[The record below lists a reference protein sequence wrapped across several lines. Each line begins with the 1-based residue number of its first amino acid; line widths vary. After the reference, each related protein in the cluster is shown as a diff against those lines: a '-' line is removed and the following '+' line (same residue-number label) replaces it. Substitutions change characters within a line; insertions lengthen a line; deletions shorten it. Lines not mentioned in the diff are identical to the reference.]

1 MRWITS
7 ISYWLKS
14 HNFTHLLMRGSL
26 RLFTWFGIPVHLHW
40 SFGLIFLYAFWI
52 GYDNNLDM
60 IGTAWLMGFFVALFG
75 CVLLHEYGHA
85 LTARRYGINTHDII
99 LTPIGGIARLE
110 KMPEKPS
117 QEFVVAIA
125 GPMVNVAIA
134 LLLVGVSMLVFRAE
148 QWEFFKWFLQ
158 QQYSFT
164 EGDETA
170 QVMEETGL
178 QPSGLLF
185 YLPVL
190 VATNIGLVIFN
201 LIPAFPMD
209 GGRIFRSLLAMR
221 WGRVKAT
228 RWAAWLGQGIA
239 VLFIVYGLW
248 SNAFTL
254 ALVGLFVFTT
264 ARSENSM
271 VQLDDFLRK
280 YRAKD
285 LLRPQFTRIYLNDW
299 MQSAAELLQK
309 GLERHFLV
317 FDLSEQLVGMLD
329 EASIVAAM
337 KKNDLGKEVSQYA
350 QKVEIVHLNESLQ
363 HIFFL
368 IRNQGNAI
376 VAVGD
381 ENGLLGVID
390 EAGLYNFM
398 RMQSGKSV

>member
-1 MRWITS
+1 
-7 ISYWLKS
+7 
-14 HNFTHLLMRGSL
+14 MRGSL

-52 GYDNNLDM
+52 GYENNLDL
-60 IGTAWLMGFFVALFG
+60 IGTVWLMGFFVALFG

-85 LTARRYGINTHDII
+85 LTARRYGIDTHDII

-110 KMPEKPS
+110 KMPEKPV

-134 LLLVGVSMLVFRAE
+134 IILFAVSMLVFRAE

-158 QQYSFT
+158 QQFSFSSA
-164 EGDETA
+164 DETG

-190 VATNIGLVIFN
+190 VATNIGLVVFN

-228 RWAAWLGQGIA
+228 RWASLLGQAIA
-239 VLFIVYGLW
+239 VLFIGYGLW

-280 YRAKD
+280 YQAKD
-285 LLRPQFTRIYLNDW
+285 LLRPQFTRLYQNDW
-299 MQSAAELLQK
+299 MQSAAALLQQ

-317 FDLSEQLVGMLD
+317 FDLSEHLVGMLD
-329 EASIVAAM
+329 ETSIVTAI
-337 KKNDLGKEVSQYA
+337 KKNDLSKEVSQYA
-350 QKVEIVHLNESLQ
+350 QRVETVHQDESLQ
-363 HIFFL
+363 HIFQI
-368 IRNQGNAI
+368 IRQQGNAI

-398 RMQSGKSV
+398 RLQGSKGV

>member
-1 MRWITS
+1 
-7 ISYWLKS
+7 
-14 HNFTHLLMRGSL
+14 MRGSL

-52 GYDNNLDM
+52 GYENNLDL
-60 IGTAWLMGFFVALFG
+60 IGTVWLMGFFVALFG

-85 LTARRYGINTHDII
+85 LTARRYGISTHDII

-110 KMPEKPS
+110 KMPEKPK

-125 GPMVNVAIA
+125 GPLVNVVIA
-134 LLLVGVSMLVFRAE
+134 VLLFFISMLVFQE
-148 QWEFFKWFLQ
+148 QQWEFFKWFLQ
-158 QQYSFT
+158 QQFSYG
-164 EGDETA
+164 EVEETG
-170 QVMEETGL
+170 QVLEETGL

-221 WGRVKAT
+221 FGRLKAT
-228 RWAAWLGQGIA
+228 RWAAWLGQAIA
-239 VLFIVYGLW
+239 VLFIAYGLW

-254 ALVGLFVFTT
+254 ALVGFFVFTT

-271 VQLDDFLRK
+271 VQLDDFLRQ

-285 LLRPQFTRIYLNDW
+285 LVRPQFTRLYLNDW
-299 MQSAAELLQK
+299 MQSAAALLQQ

-317 FDLSEQLVGMLD
+317 FDMSDQLVGMLD
-329 EASIVAAM
+329 EASIVGAI
-337 KKNDLGKEVSQYA
+337 KNNDLSKEVSQYS
-350 QKVEIVHLNESLQ
+350 QRVETVGTDESLQ
-363 HIFFL
+363 HIFQL
-368 IRNQGNAI
+368 IRLQGNAI
-376 VAVGD
+376 IAVQD

-390 EAGLYNFM
+390 EAGLYHFM
-398 RMQSGKSV
+398 RLQGNKGA

>member
-1 MRWITS
+1 
-7 ISYWLKS
+7 
-14 HNFTHLLMRGSL
+14 MRGSL

-52 GYDNNLDM
+52 GYENSLDL
-60 IGTAWLMGFFVALFG
+60 IGTVWLMGFFVALFG

-85 LTARRYGINTHDII
+85 LTARRYGIDTHDII

-110 KMPEKPS
+110 KMPEKPA

-134 LLLVGVSMLVFRAE
+134 LLLFGVSMLVFRAE

-158 QQYSFT
+158 QQYAFT
-164 EGDETA
+164 EGGDETT
-170 QVMEETGL
+170 QILEETGL

-221 WGRVKAT
+221 WGRVRAT
-228 RWAAWLGQGIA
+228 RWAALLGQAIA
-239 VLFIVYGLW
+239 VLFIAYGLW

-280 YRAKD
+280 YQAKD
-285 LLRPQFTRIYLNDW
+285 LLRPQFTRVYLNDW
-299 MQSAAELLQK
+299 MQSAAELLQQ

-317 FDLSEQLVGMLD
+317 FDLSDHLVGMLD

-363 HIFFL
+363 QIFHL

-398 RMQSGKSV
+398 RMQSGKGV

>member
-1 MRWITS
+1 
-7 ISYWLKS
+7 
-14 HNFTHLLMRGSL
+14 MRGSL

-52 GYDNNLDM
+52 GYENNLDM

-85 LTARRYGINTHDII
+85 LTARRYGIDTHDII

-285 LLRPQFTRIYLNDW
+285 LLRPQFTRIYMNDW

>member
-1 MRWITS
+1 
-7 ISYWLKS
+7 
-14 HNFTHLLMRGSL
+14 MRGSL

-52 GYDNNLDM
+52 GYDNNLDIM
-60 IGTAWLMGFFVALFG
+60 GTIWLMGFFIALFG

-85 LTARRYGINTHDII
+85 LTARRYGVATHDII

-110 KMPEKPS
+110 KMPEKPV

-125 GPMVNVAIA
+125 GPLVNVVIA
-134 LLLVGVSMLVFRAE
+134 LLLFAVSMLVFQGER
-148 QWEFFKWFLQ
+148 WEFFKWFLQ
-158 QQYSFT
+158 QQFSFASA
-164 EGDETA
+164 DETG

-209 GGRIFRSLLAMR
+209 GGRIFRSLLAMK
-221 WGRVKAT
+221 WGRVRAT
-228 RWAAWLGQGIA
+228 RWAAWLGQAIA
-239 VLFIVYGLW
+239 VLFIGYGLW

-254 ALVGLFVFTT
+254 ALVGFFVFTT

-271 VQLDDFLRK
+271 VQLDDFLRQ

-285 LLRPQFTRIYLNDW
+285 LLRPQFTRLHLNDW
-299 MQSAAELLQK
+299 MQSAAELLQQ

-317 FDLSEQLVGMLD
+317 FDLSDRLVGMLD
-329 EASIVAAM
+329 EASIVSAI
-337 KKNDLGKEVSQYA
+337 KKNDLSKEVAQYA
-350 QKVEIVHLNESLQ
+350 QRPEIVHPNESLQ
-363 HIFFL
+363 YVFQL
-368 IRNQGNAI
+368 IRQQGNAI
-376 VAVGD
+376 IAVGD
-381 ENGLLGVID
+381 ETGLLGVID

-398 RMQSGKSV
+398 RLQGNKSV

>member
-1 MRWITS
+1 
-7 ISYWLKS
+7 
-14 HNFTHLLMRGSL
+14 MRGSL

-52 GYDNNLDM
+52 GYDNNLD
-60 IGTAWLMGFFVALFG
+60 ISGTVWLMGFFVALFG

-85 LTARRYGINTHDII
+85 LTARRYGVATHDII

-110 KMPEKPS
+110 KMPEKPV

-125 GPMVNVAIA
+125 GPLVNVAIA
-134 LLLVGVSMLVFRAE
+134 LLLFAVSMLVFDGER
-148 QWEFFKWFLQ
+148 WEFFKWFLQ
-158 QQYSFT
+158 QQFSFS
-164 EGDETA
+164 GSDETG
-170 QVMEETGL
+170 QVLEETGL

-209 GGRIFRSLLAMR
+209 GGRIFRSLLAMK
-221 WGRVKAT
+221 WGRVRAT
-228 RWAAWLGQGIA
+228 RWAAWLGQAIA
-239 VLFIVYGLW
+239 VLFIGYGLW

-254 ALVGLFVFTT
+254 ALVGFFVFTT

-271 VQLDDFLRK
+271 VQLDDFLRQ

-285 LLRPQFTRIYLNDW
+285 LLRPQFTRLRLNDW
-299 MQSAAELLQK
+299 MQSAAELLQQ

-317 FDLSEQLVGMLD
+317 FDMSDHLVGMLD
-329 EASIVAAM
+329 EASIVSAI
-337 KKNDLGKEVSQYA
+337 KKNDLSKEVAQYA
-350 QKVEIVHLNESLQ
+350 QRPEIVHPNESLQ
-363 HIFFL
+363 YVFQL
-368 IRNQGNAI
+368 IRQQGNAI

-381 ENGLLGVID
+381 ETGLLGVID

-398 RMQSGKSV
+398 RLQGNKSV

>member
-1 MRWITS
+1 
-7 ISYWLKS
+7 
-14 HNFTHLLMRGSL
+14 MRGSL

-52 GYDNNLDM
+52 GYDNNLDIM
-60 IGTAWLMGFFVALFG
+60 GTVWLMGFFVALFG

-85 LTARRYGINTHDII
+85 LTARRYGVATHDII

-110 KMPEKPS
+110 KMPEKPV

-125 GPMVNVAIA
+125 GPLVNVAIA
-134 LLLVGVSMLVFRAE
+134 LLLFVVSMLVFDGER
-148 QWEFFKWFLQ
+148 WEFFKWFLQ
-158 QQYSFT
+158 QQFSFASA
-164 EGDETA
+164 DETG

-209 GGRIFRSLLAMR
+209 GGRIFRSLLAMK
-221 WGRVKAT
+221 WGRVRAT
-228 RWAAWLGQGIA
+228 RWAAWLGQAIA
-239 VLFIVYGLW
+239 VLFIGYGLW

-254 ALVGLFVFTT
+254 ALVGFFVFTT

-271 VQLDDFLRK
+271 VQLDDFLRQ

-285 LLRPQFTRIYLNDW
+285 LIRPQFTRLRLNDW
-299 MQSAAELLQK
+299 MQSAAELLQQ

-317 FDLSEQLVGMLD
+317 FDMSDHLVGMLD
-329 EASIVAAM
+329 ETSIVSAI
-337 KKNDLGKEVSQYA
+337 KKNELSKEVAQYA
-350 QKVEIVHLNESLQ
+350 QRPEIVHPNESLQ
-363 HIFFL
+363 YVFQL
-368 IRNQGNAI
+368 IRQQGNAI

-381 ENGLLGVID
+381 ETGLLGVID

-398 RMQSGKSV
+398 RLQGSKSV

>member
-1 MRWITS
+1 
-7 ISYWLKS
+7 
-14 HNFTHLLMRGSL
+14 
-26 RLFTWFGIPVHLHW
+26 
-40 SFGLIFLYAFWI
+40 
-52 GYDNNLDM
+52 
-60 IGTAWLMGFFVALFG
+60 
-75 CVLLHEYGHA
+75 
-85 LTARRYGINTHDII
+85 
-99 LTPIGGIARLE
+99 
-110 KMPEKPS
+110 MPEKPA

-134 LLLVGVSMLVFRAE
+134 LLLFGISMLVFRAE

-158 QQYSFT
+158 QQYAFT
-164 EGDETA
+164 EGGDETA

-228 RWAAWLGQGIA
+228 RWAAWLGQAIA
-239 VLFIVYGLW
+239 VLFIGYGLW
-248 SNAFTL
+248 TNAFTL

-280 YRAKD
+280 YHAKD
-285 LLRPQFTRIYLNDW
+285 LLRPQFTRVYLNDW

-317 FDLSEQLVGMLD
+317 FDLSDHLVGMLD

-337 KKNDLGKEVSQYA
+337 KKNDLSKEVAQYSQR
-350 QKVEIVHLNESLQ
+350 VEIVHLNESLQ
-363 HIFFL
+363 QIFQL
-368 IRNQGNAI
+368 IRNQGNSI
-376 VAVGD
+376 IAVGD

-398 RMQSGKSV
+398 RMQSGKG

>member
-1 MRWITS
+1 
-7 ISYWLKS
+7 
-14 HNFTHLLMRGSL
+14 MRGSL

-52 GYDNNLDM
+52 GYDNNLDIM
-60 IGTAWLMGFFVALFG
+60 GTVWLMGFFVALFG

-85 LTARRYGINTHDII
+85 LTARRYGVATHDII

-110 KMPEKPS
+110 KMPEKPV

-125 GPMVNVAIA
+125 GPLVNVAIA
-134 LLLVGVSMLVFRAE
+134 LLLFAVSMIVFQGER
-148 QWEFFKWFLQ
+148 WEFFKWFLQ
-158 QQYSFT
+158 QQFSFASA
-164 EGDETA
+164 DETG

-209 GGRIFRSLLAMR
+209 GGRIFRSLLAMK
-221 WGRVKAT
+221 WGRVRAT
-228 RWAAWLGQGIA
+228 RWAAWLGQAIA
-239 VLFIVYGLW
+239 VLFIGYGLW

-254 ALVGLFVFTT
+254 ALVGFFVFTT

-271 VQLDDFLRK
+271 VQLDDFLRQ

-285 LLRPQFTRIYLNDW
+285 LIRPQFTRLRMNDW
-299 MQSAAELLQK
+299 MQSAAELLQQ

-317 FDLSEQLVGMLD
+317 FDMSDHLVGMLD
-329 EASIVAAM
+329 ESSIVSAI
-337 KKNDLGKEVSQYA
+337 KKNELSKEVAQYA
-350 QKVEIVHLNESLQ
+350 QRPEIVHPNESLQ
-363 HIFFL
+363 YVFQL
-368 IRNQGNAI
+368 IRLQGNAI

-381 ENGLLGVID
+381 ETGLLGVID

-398 RMQSGKSV
+398 RLQGGKGV

>member
-1 MRWITS
+1 
-7 ISYWLKS
+7 
-14 HNFTHLLMRGSL
+14 MRGSL

-52 GYDNNLDM
+52 GYDNNLDIM
-60 IGTAWLMGFFVALFG
+60 GTVWLMGFFVALFG

-85 LTARRYGINTHDII
+85 LTARRYGVATHDII

-110 KMPEKPS
+110 KMPEKPV

-125 GPMVNVAIA
+125 GPLVNVAIA
-134 LLLVGVSMLVFRAE
+134 LLLFAVSMLVFDGER
-148 QWEFFKWFLQ
+148 WEFFKWFLQ
-158 QQYSFT
+158 QQFSFASA
-164 EGDETA
+164 DETG

-209 GGRIFRSLLAMR
+209 GGRIFRSLLAMK
-221 WGRVKAT
+221 WGRVRAT
-228 RWAAWLGQGIA
+228 RWAAWLGQAIA
-239 VLFIVYGLW
+239 VLFIGYGLW

-254 ALVGLFVFTT
+254 ALVGFFVFTT

-271 VQLDDFLRK
+271 VQLDDFLRQ

-285 LLRPQFTRIYLNDW
+285 LIRPQFTRLRLNDW
-299 MQSAAELLQK
+299 MQSAAELLQQ

-317 FDLSEQLVGMLD
+317 FDMSDHLVGMLD
-329 EASIVAAM
+329 EASIVSAI
-337 KKNDLGKEVSQYA
+337 KKNELSKEVAQYA
-350 QKVEIVHLNESLQ
+350 QRPEIVHPNESLQ
-363 HIFFL
+363 YVFQL
-368 IRNQGNAI
+368 IRQQGNAI

-381 ENGLLGVID
+381 ETGLLGVID

-398 RMQSGKSV
+398 RLQGSKSV

>member
-1 MRWITS
+1 
-7 ISYWLKS
+7 
-14 HNFTHLLMRGSL
+14 MRGSL

-52 GYDNNLDM
+52 GYENNLDL
-60 IGTAWLMGFFVALFG
+60 IGTVWLMGFFVALFG

-85 LTARRYGINTHDII
+85 LTARRYGISTHDII

-110 KMPEKPS
+110 KMPEKPK

-125 GPMVNVAIA
+125 GPLVNVVIA
-134 LLLVGVSMLVFRAE
+134 VLLFFISMLVFQE
-148 QWEFFKWFLQ
+148 QQWEFFKWFLQ
-158 QQYSFT
+158 QQFSYG
-164 EGDETA
+164 EVEETG
-170 QVMEETGL
+170 QVLEETGL

-190 VATNIGLVIFN
+190 VATNIGLVLFN

-221 WGRVKAT
+221 FGRLKAT
-228 RWAAWLGQGIA
+228 RWAAWLGQAIA
-239 VLFIVYGLW
+239 VLFIAYGLW

-254 ALVGLFVFTT
+254 ALVGFFVFTT

-271 VQLDDFLRK
+271 VQLDDFLRQ

-285 LLRPQFTRIYLNDW
+285 LVRPQFTRLYLNDW
-299 MQSAAELLQK
+299 MQSAAALLQQ

-317 FDLSEQLVGMLD
+317 FDMSDQLVGMLD
-329 EASIVAAM
+329 EASIVGAI
-337 KKNDLGKEVSQYA
+337 KNNDLSKEVSQYS
-350 QKVEIVHLNESLQ
+350 QRVETVGTDESLQ
-363 HIFFL
+363 HIFQL
-368 IRNQGNAI
+368 IRLQGNAI
-376 VAVGD
+376 IAVQD

-390 EAGLYNFM
+390 EAGLYHFM
-398 RMQSGKSV
+398 RLQGNKGA

>member
-1 MRWITS
+1 
-7 ISYWLKS
+7 
-14 HNFTHLLMRGSL
+14 MRGSL

-52 GYDNNLDM
+52 GYENNLDL
-60 IGTAWLMGFFVALFG
+60 IGTVWLMGFFVALFG

-110 KMPEKPS
+110 KMPEKPA

-134 LLLVGVSMLVFRAE
+134 ILLFGLSMLVFKAE

-158 QQYSFT
+158 QQYSFSET
-164 EGDETA
+164 DETT
-170 QVMEETGL
+170 QVLEETGL

-221 WGRVKAT
+221 WGRVRAT
-228 RWAAWLGQGIA
+228 RWAALLGQAIA
-239 VLFIVYGLW
+239 VLFIAYGLW

-280 YRAKD
+280 YQAKD
-285 LLRPQFTRIYLNDW
+285 LLRPQFTRLHLNDW
-299 MQSAAELLQK
+299 MQSAAELLQQ

-317 FDLSEQLVGMLD
+317 FDLSDRLVGMLD
-329 EASIVAAM
+329 ESSIVSAV
-337 KKNDLGKEVSQYA
+337 KKNELSKEVAQYA
-350 QKVEIVHLNESLQ
+350 QRVEIVHANESLQ
-363 HIFFL
+363 QIFYL
-368 IRNQGNAI
+368 IRQQGNSI

-381 ENGLLGVID
+381 ENGLVGVID

-398 RMQSGKSV
+398 RLQGGKRG